1 VSQHARDSTLRPL
14 KTKAARRAVPLPRA
28 VVDLLTEY
36 GDAQDKVRA
45 DAIYWEDHGYVF
57 ATRTGRPTTQRN
69 AHRTWARVLERA
81 EVEHRGIHHLR
92 HTWITTLAEQGVHE
106 RTAQQLAG
114 HADGRMTREIYTHVT
129 DTMLREASD
138 AIERL
143 VADVNG
149 ALDDEAWGRGG
160 VTSAGKG

>member
-1 VSQHARDSTLRPL
+1 
-14 KTKAARRAVPLPRA
+14 
-28 VVDLLTEY
+28 
-36 GDAQDKVRA
+36 
-45 DAIYWEDHGYVF
+45 VF

-69 AHRTWARVLERA
+69 A
-81 EVEHRGIHHLR
+81 HRGIHHLR

-114 HADGRMTREIYTHVT
+114 HADGRMTREIYTQVT

-149 ALDDEAWGRGG
+149 P
-160 VTSAGKG
+160 